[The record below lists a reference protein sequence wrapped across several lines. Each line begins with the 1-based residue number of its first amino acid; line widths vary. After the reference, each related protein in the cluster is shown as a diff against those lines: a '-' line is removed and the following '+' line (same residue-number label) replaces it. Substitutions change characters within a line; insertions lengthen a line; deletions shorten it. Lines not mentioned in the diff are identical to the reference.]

1 MRQHIDKEQLNT
13 YPLAQ
18 FGGYVKV
25 VSKLEHMAEAM
36 EYLCAQSVVGV
47 DTETRP
53 SFVKGVHYPTALVQ
67 IATLERCYLF
77 QINRMGMPEE
87 LTDFFANPS
96 IRKVGLAFKDDLNG
110 LRRLRPFT
118 PQNCID
124 IQQMVNDYG
133 IFDMG
138 LQKIYAI
145 VFEEKISKS
154 QQLTNWD
161 TVALTAEQAR
171 YASTDAWATLRIYLA
186 LKRMQRLPKKEVMRL
201 RQEEKEKM
209 IQHQQEVLEQRKNN
223 DDNISKKE

>member
-87 LTDFFANPS
+87 LADFFANPS
-96 IRKVGLAFKDDLNG
+96 IRKVGLAFKDDHSSELHRYTTDG
-110 LRRLRPFT
+110 QRLRYLRHGAAEDLCYRLRREDL
-118 PQNCID
+118 
-124 IQQMVNDYG
+124 
-133 IFDMG
+133 
-138 LQKIYAI
+138 
-145 VFEEKISKS
+145 
-154 QQLTNWD
+154 
-161 TVALTAEQAR
+161 
-171 YASTDAWATLRIYLA
+171 
-186 LKRMQRLPKKEVMRL
+186 
-201 RQEEKEKM
+201 
-209 IQHQQEVLEQRKNN
+209 
-223 DDNISKKE
+223 